1 MSASEIAKT
10 AYAQA
15 VALAEAEE
23 ARKQAEREEEER
35 RNREKE
41 ERRNREIHQKRF
53 EAALVPLN
61 VWFPGVKWEYEIGG
75 DFFCNDT
82 IIFEQDE
89 YPPPFKLK
97 ALGPVNPGKHM
108 EFEVGDYLQDS
119 SMPGYT
125 YWSGTKVKSAADLG
139 RYLVNRCRVNR
150 LRSSRATF

>member
-1 MSASEIAKT
+1 LPRPHTRKPLPWLKPRKLAKLKPRK
-10 AYAQA
+10 
-15 VALAEAEE
+15 LA
-23 ARKQAEREEEER
+23 RGPK
-35 RNREKE
+35 REKE

-82 IIFEQDE
+82 IIFEQGE

-97 ALGPVNPGKHM
+97 AVGPVNPGKHM
-108 EFEVGDYLQDS
+108 EFEVGDYHQDS

-139 RYLVNRCRVNR
+139 RYLVNRDKKK
-150 LRSSRATF
+150 